1 MNLEVAL
8 LHPDEFDGVS
18 IFTPWQPL
26 IGNNFSVI
34 HVTVFGN
41 FFLSDG
47 NQRIWLLDSWS
58 GQLHGVSPSF
68 DDFKVKVG
76 TDPEFFRS
84 WFLIDFLEILT
95 TNGPNRE
102 KGQVFSPF
110 VSPAVG
116 GSLTPEN
123 FTLAP
128 LRAHVACMAGEA
140 VARRRAV
147 DH

>member
-1 MNLEVAL
+1 MNLEDAL
-8 LHPDEFDGVS
+8 LRPDEFDGMTIS
-18 IFTPWQPL
+18 IPWQPL
-26 IGNNFSVI
+26 IGNDFSVI
-34 HVTVFGN
+34 HVSVFGN
-41 FFLSDG
+41 FFLADG

-95 TNGPNRE
+95 TNGLSRE

-110 VSPAVG
+110 VSPGVG
-116 GSLTPEN
+116 GSLTPKN

-140 VARRRAV
+140 AARRQAEV
-147 DH
+147 H